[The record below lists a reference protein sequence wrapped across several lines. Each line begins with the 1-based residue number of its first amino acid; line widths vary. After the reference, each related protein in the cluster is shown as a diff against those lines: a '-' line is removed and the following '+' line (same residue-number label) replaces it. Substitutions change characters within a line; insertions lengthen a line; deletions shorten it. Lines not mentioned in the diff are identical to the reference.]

1 MTYIQ
6 CSDMNCVPLKIG
18 LNLQHLVS
26 VNETLLGNRTFAGVI
41 NISMMEGERLGMLN
55 AQYDV

>member
-26 VNETLLGNRTFAGVI
+26 VNETLFGNRTFAGVI
-41 NISMMEGERLGMLN
+41 KYLNDGRRMTRDVERIM
-55 AQYDV
+55 

>member
-26 VNETLLGNRTFAGVI
+26 VNETLFGNRTFAGVI
-41 NISMMEGERLGMLN
+41 KYLNDGRRTTRDVERTM
-55 AQYDV
+55 